1 MYLFCE
7 VGFILEIRLIILD
20 AVKIMNTLKT
30 YFLIHELSIHK
41 NQVIQK
47 RWIRTYA
54 GIYFLQFQGYPYR
67 GTW

>member
-47 RWIRTYA
+47 R
-54 GIYFLQFQGYPYR
+54 
-67 GTW
+67 